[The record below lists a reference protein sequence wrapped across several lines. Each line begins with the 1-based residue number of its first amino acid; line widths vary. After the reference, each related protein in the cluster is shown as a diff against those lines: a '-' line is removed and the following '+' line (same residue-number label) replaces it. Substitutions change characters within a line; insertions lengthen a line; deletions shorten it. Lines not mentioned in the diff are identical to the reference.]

1 MSLLQEEESPGVLH
15 TEQRLGEDTGR
26 KETRDPEGEGR
37 REAKERG
44 RKGEKK
50 EGRNEGRKEETER
63 GREGKERAGV
73 WRGRRGREKKPDQS
87 RERADAATSRP
98 LILNPDKKARRA
110 LDGV

>member
-26 KETRDPEGEGR
+26 KEARDTEREGR

-50 EGRNEGRKEETER
+50 EGRNKGRKRQREG
-63 GREGKERAGV
+63 GRERRELECGGPDGA
-73 WRGRRGREKKPDQS
+73 GRRNPTKAGRELMQPH
-87 RERADAATSRP
+87 
-98 LILNPDKKARRA
+98 L
-110 LDGV
+110 GH

>member
-1 MSLLQEEESPGVLH
+1 MSLLQEEESPGVRH

-26 KETRDPEGEGR
+26 KEARDPEGEGR

-50 EGRNEGRKEETER
+50 EGRNKGRKEETER

-73 WRGRRGREKKPDQS
+73 WRADGAGRRHPTKAGRELMQPH
-87 RERADAATSRP
+87 
-98 LILNPDKKARRA
+98 L
-110 LDGV
+110 GH